1 MRFNTPRPGGPGV
14 LGRGRSAALGG
25 ALAAAAVAVLAAS
38 AVAFG
43 RRARTPGTVGHA
55 ENSIGSSGV
64 ACSTDV
70 NDNYRTADLSEL
82 LAQRPAGCSPAG
94 GRRRSPPWVKGY
106 QPGVVFPVTS
116 GFTPVTPA
124 RRRSQARG
132 PGGIRASGDRG
143 LVPVTSR
150 RVA

>member
-70 NDNYRTADLSEL
+70 NDNCRTADLSEL

-106 QPGVVFPVTS
+106 QPGVVFPLLLASPQSLPHGVVVKP
-116 GFTPVTPA
+116 GVLEEFAPA
-124 RRRSQARG
+124 VIVS
-132 PGGIRASGDRG
+132 S
-143 LVPVTSR
+143 SR
-150 RVA
+150 